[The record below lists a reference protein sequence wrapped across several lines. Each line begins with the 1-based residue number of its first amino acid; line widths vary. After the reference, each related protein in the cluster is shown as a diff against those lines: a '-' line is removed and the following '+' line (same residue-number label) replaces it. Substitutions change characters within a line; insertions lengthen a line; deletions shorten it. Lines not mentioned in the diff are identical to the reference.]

1 MPEYVWKIFLENAI
15 EMLSIIPSNR
25 SVIEAHHFEYRTSG
39 RLTLTFPVCTETAID
54 SKVVYREQLLKPS
67 TSRQSD
73 KMRLEKQNH
82 LIWHQLFFRGSS
94 IV

>member
-1 MPEYVWKIFLENAI
+1 MPDSLKTQSKCFRLFHQID
-15 EMLSIIPSNR
+15 
-25 SVIEAHHFEYRTSG
+25 EAHHFEYRTSG
-39 RLTLTFPVCTETAID
+39 RLTLTFPVCTETAVD